1 MMTAADRRRVTY
13 LERLDAGTRATVE
26 EAALDGSL
34 QTEIGSL
41 RAVLVRLLAEVE
53 DPVVLSLAVARVVN
67 AQARSLS
74 VQRAISGEKA
84 GDVIEALNR
93 VLADLGLAEG

>member
-1 MMTAADRRRVTY
+1 M
-13 LERLDAGTRATVE
+13 E
-26 EAALDGSL
+26 EAAIDGSL
-34 QTEIGSL
+34 QTETGSL

-53 DPVVLSLAVARVVN
+53 DPVVLSLAVARVVH

>member
-1 MMTAADRRRVTY
+1 
-13 LERLDAGTRATVE
+13 
-26 EAALDGSL
+26 L
-34 QTEIGSL
+34 QTGIGSL
-41 RAVLVRLLAEVE
+41 RAVLVRPLAEVE

-74 VQRAISGEKA
+74 AQRAISGEKA
-84 GDVIEALNR
+84 GDAIEALNR

>member
-1 MMTAADRRRVTY
+1 MTAAERRKLAY
-13 LERLDAGTRATVE
+13 LERLDAGTRAVVE
-26 EAALDGSL
+26 EEALDGSL

-93 VLADLGLAEG
+93 VLADLGLGEG